1 MAMAAS
7 AQLKG
12 AHKKFKLADT
22 VKKYTLR
29 DYGFQEAKQGH
40 FEFERTVKAS
50 FNDSRE
56 VLFKMKVNA
65 DLNAFSMTVTNMNG
79 MQVVNVYK
87 NDSMA
92 PLQDAV
98 ERLQADMVDA
108 GILEEIVYKQS

>member
-1 MAMAAS
+1 MAMTAS

-12 AHKKFKLADT
+12 ANKKFKLADT

-29 DYGFQEAKQGH
+29 DYGFQESRQGN
-40 FEFERTVKAS
+40 FEFERIVTTS

-65 DLNAFSMTVTNMNG
+65 SLDNFSMTVTNLNG

-87 NDSMA
+87 NETMV
-92 PLQDAV
+92 PLQEAI
-98 ERLQADMVDA
+98 ERLQADMVSA
-108 GILEEIVYKQS
+108 GILEEVV

>member
-1 MAMAAS
+1 MAMTAS

-12 AHKKFKLADT
+12 ASKKFKLADT

-29 DYGFQEAKQGH
+29 DYGFQESKQGN
-40 FEFERTVKAS
+40 FEFERIVRAS

-65 DLNAFSMTVTNMNG
+65 SLDGFSMTVTNLNG

-87 NDSMA
+87 NDSMT
-92 PLQDAV
+92 PLQEAV
-98 ERLQADMVDA
+98 ERLQADMVTA
-108 GILEEIVYKQS
+108 GILEEIV